1 MPFDNKHR
9 LRQLSYVMV
18 HDSNFVLTES
28 IITAL
33 KEKFVTIFAG
43 KPLLFE
49 VLFFKMFLLFEKGSS
64 TSSK

>member
-1 MPFDNKHR
+1 MLCMFYSREKCFLTNKHR

-33 KEKFVTIFAG
+33 KEKFVTVFSGI
-43 KPLLFE
+43 PLLFE
-49 VLFFKMFLLFEKGSS
+49 VLF
-64 TSSK
+64 